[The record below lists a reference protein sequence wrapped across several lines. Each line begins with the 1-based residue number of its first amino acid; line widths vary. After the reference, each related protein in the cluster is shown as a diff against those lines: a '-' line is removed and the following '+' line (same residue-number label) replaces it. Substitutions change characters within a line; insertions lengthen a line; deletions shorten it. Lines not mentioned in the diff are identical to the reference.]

1 MSEDRQDLFQEI
13 IGKELTRLHL
23 ISNKTHLTDLEL
35 KRLETLARIKKTLEL
50 GLVVSDEEAG
60 AFSTPELLGLAGG
73 SNKPTQG
80 S

>member
-1 MSEDRQDLFQEI
+1 MSEDKQDLFLEI

-50 GLVVSDEEAG
+50 GLVVSDEEAAALG
-60 AFSTPELLGLAGG
+60 TSDLLGMACG
-73 SNKPTQG
+73 SNKQAQG